1 MKIRISLLLLTILFA
16 SCTDQKK
23 SAFDKRVITVT
34 IEPLRYFAQKIVGD
48 KFVVETMVPK
58 GGNPETY
65 EPSAKQMINL
75 SHSDIYIKVGAIG
88 FERTW
93 MKRLEANAPHS
104 IVIDSSEGIT
114 PARTE
119 NDVVDPHTWMS
130 AINAAIIARNIYKA
144 VATID
149 AKDSLY
155 FKANLEKLVADI
167 EKVDTEIRAALTK
180 EKSRTFLI
188 YHPTLTY
195 YARDYGLRQIPLE
208 EEGREPSAQQM
219 KDIINEAK
227 KSGVRTF
234 FIQQEFANRSTDVI
248 ARSIGAKKEEI
259 NPLSYDWRKEMINVV
274 KKLR

>member
-1 MKIRISLLLLTILFA
+1 MKTKTIILLLAVLTVACKDAPKTRL
-16 SCTDQKK
+16 
-23 SAFDKRVITVT
+23 DKRVIIVT
-34 IEPLRYFAQKIVGD
+34 IEPLRYFAEQIVGD
-48 KFVVETMVPK
+48 RFVVETMVPT

-75 SHSDIYIKVGAIG
+75 SYSDMYIKVGSIG

-104 IVIDSSEGIT
+104 IVIDSSEGII
-114 PARTE
+114 PARTV
-119 NDVVDPHTWMS
+119 NGVVDPHTWMS
-130 AINAAIIARNIYKA
+130 ATNAAIIARNIYKA
-144 VATID
+144 VASID

-155 FKANLEKLVADI
+155 FKANLEKLIADI

-180 EKSRTFLI
+180 EKSRAFLI

-195 YARDYGLRQIPLE
+195 YARDYDLRQIPLE

-219 KDIINEAK
+219 KDIINAAK
-227 KSGVRTF
+227 ESGVKTF
-234 FIQQEFANRSTDVI
+234 FIQQEFSNRNTEVI
-248 ARSIGAKKEEI
+248 VKSIGAHKEEI

-274 KKLR
+274 KKLK